1 MRYQSSTLAL
11 ALLTLTALPIATV
24 APKEDRRA
32 APPATGFAASV
43 TIGDGE
49 IFIGRTGGG
58 QPGSIYPAPG
68 GIHLFQRN
76 AQGGWTDAEH
86 ITGVDVDVYDSFGA
100 AMAVDGNT
108 LLVGAPTQNDGRGAV
123 RVLQR
128 TPEGWTQTTTLTAI
142 DHAAVR
148 GFGSAVILNGGLAI
162 VGALPAEGNG
172 AVFVFRRDGANWSQL
187 SRLMGQNADE
197 NDRFGTAL
205 AVSRG
210 RLFVGAPGADD
221 DRGAVYVFQNFD
233 SPSGTTVETILRP
246 SEGEGNQ
253 FFGANLSVV
262 DDVALVG
269 APARNDNSGAVFVFG
284 RDAAGTWDADTT
296 LSLSDRADDAAF
308 GAALAFDGRRA
319 WIGAPGAA
327 NGRGAV
333 YMIAQ
338 NETGGWIRDGML
350 TPSELGPGSAFG
362 SSIALSDGVAV
373 VAAGNADMRI
383 GAAVVF
389 ERNAS
394 GEWRET
400 SLLREP
406 ARDLQAMVDGEAA
419 CTDGS
424 TGPFDCNEID
434 LVAFLPAASV
444 GVKPG
449 VIINDVWGWT
459 DPETGKEYVLLG
471 RSDAAAFVDISD
483 PVNPVYLGHL
493 PRTEGAIANLWRD
506 IKVYKDH
513 AFIVAD
519 GAGAHGMQVF
529 DLTQLRDVRMPPVTF
544 SETAHYDGIA
554 SAHNIV
560 INEETGMAYAVGNS
574 MGGETC
580 GGGLH
585 MIDIRNPTNPTFAGC
600 FSDPTTGRQ
609 GTGYTHDAQCV
620 IYRGP
625 DEDHQGKE
633 ICFGANEI
641 ALSIA
646 DVTDKENPVPI
657 ARAEYPNVGY
667 THQGWLTED
676 HRYFFMGDEGDEI
689 EGNINGTRTL
699 IWDVIDLD
707 DPVLFKEYFA
717 NTKAIDHNQYVKG
730 NFVYQANLLSGLR
743 ILDISDIENPVEV
756 GFFDTVPYDDDLTGF
771 GGAWSNYPFFE
782 SGVIVVSSWAEGLF
796 LLKKREKPV
805 L

>member
-1 MRYQSSTLAL
+1 MKYQLSTLAL
-11 ALLTLTALPIATV
+11 ALLTLTVPPIGTES
-24 APKEDRRA
+24 PKEDRGA

-43 TIGDGE
+43 TIGNGE

-86 ITGVDVDVYDSFGA
+86 ITGDDVDVYDSFGA

-108 LLVGAPTQNDGRGAV
+108 LLVGAPTQNDGHGAV

-142 DHAAVR
+142 DHATVR

-162 VGALPAEGNG
+162 VGALPDEGNG
-172 AVFVFRRDGANWSQL
+172 AVYVFRRDGASWSQISML
-187 SRLMGQNADE
+187 AGQNTDE
-197 NDRFGTAL
+197 NNRFGTAL
-205 AVSRG
+205 AMSGG

-221 DRGAVYVFQNFD
+221 GRGAVYVLRNFA
-233 SPSGTTVETILRP
+233 SPSGRTVETILRP

-269 APARNDNSGAVFVFG
+269 AAARNDNSGAVFVFR
-284 RDAAGTWDADTT
+284 RDAAGTWDTDTT
-296 LSLSDRADDAAF
+296 LSLSDGADNAAF
-308 GAALAFDGRRA
+308 GAALVLDGRQA

-327 NGRGAV
+327 DGRGTV
-333 YMIAQ
+333 YMFAQ
-338 NETGGWIRDGML
+338 NETGGWMQDGML

-362 SSIALSDGVAV
+362 SSIALRDGVAV
-373 VAAGNADMRI
+373 VAAGNADSRI

-424 TGPFDCNEID
+424 SGPFDCNEVD
-434 LVAFLPAASV
+434 LVAFLPAADM
-444 GVKPG
+444 GVEPG

-459 DPETGKEYVLLG
+459 DPQTGKEYALVG

-483 PVNPVYLGHL
+483 PANPIYLGYL

-506 IKVYKDH
+506 IKVYENH

-519 GAGAHGMQVF
+519 GAGPHGMQVF
-529 DLTQLRDVRMPPVTF
+529 DLTRLRDVRMPPVRF
-544 SETAHYDGIA
+544 SQTAHYDGIA

-560 INEETGMAYAVGNS
+560 INEESGTAYAVGS
-574 MGGETC
+574 TGGGETC

-585 MIDIRNPTNPTFAGC
+585 MIDIRNPAQPTFAGC
-600 FSDPTTGRQ
+600 FADLSTGFQ

-625 DEDHQGKE
+625 DEDHQGRE
-633 ICFGANEI
+633 ICIGAN
-641 ALSIA
+641 ANAVSIA
-646 DVTDKENPVPI
+646 DVTDKKNPVPI
-657 ARAEYPNVGY
+657 ARADYPNVGY

-676 HRYFFMGDEGDEI
+676 HRYFLLGDEGDEVQGGA
-689 EGNINGTRTL
+689 ERTRTL
-699 IWDVIDLD
+699 IFDVIDLD
-707 DPVLFKEYFA
+707 DPLLLKEYFA
-717 NTKAIDHNQYVKG
+717 DTKSIDHNQYIRG
-730 NFVYQANLLSGLR
+730 NYSYQANLLGGLR
-743 ILDISDIENPVEV
+743 IIDISDIENPVEV

-782 SGVIVVSSWAEGLF
+782 SGVIVVSSWSEGLF

>member
-1 MRYQSSTLAL
+1 MKYQLSTLAL
-11 ALLTLTALPIATV
+11 ALLTLTVPPIATES
-24 APKEDRRA
+24 PKEDRRA
-32 APPATGFAASV
+32 AMPATGFAASV

-58 QPGSIYPAPG
+58 RPGSIYPAPG

-100 AMAVDGNT
+100 TMALDGNT

-128 TPEGWTQTTTLTAI
+128 TPEGWIQTTTLTAI
-142 DHAAVR
+142 DHATVR
-148 GFGSAVILNGGLAI
+148 GFGSAVVLTGGLAI

-172 AVFVFRRDGANWSQL
+172 AVYVFRRDGASWSQL
-187 SRLMGQNADE
+187 SMLAGQNAGED
-197 NDRFGTAL
+197 DRFGTAL
-205 AVSRG
+205 AVSGG

-221 DRGAVYVFQNFD
+221 DRGAVYVFRNFD
-233 SPSGTTVETILRP
+233 SLSGRTVETILRP
-246 SEGEGNQ
+246 TEGEGDRS
-253 FFGANLSVV
+253 FGANLSVV

-269 APARNDNSGAVFVFG
+269 APARNDNSGAVFVFR

-308 GAALAFDGRRA
+308 GAALALDGRQA
-319 WIGAPGAA
+319 WIGTPGAA
-327 NGRGAV
+327 DGRGTV
-333 YMIAQ
+333 YMFAQ

-394 GEWRET
+394 GEWRKT

-424 TGPFDCNEID
+424 TGPFDCNEVD
-434 LVAFLPAASV
+434 LVAFLPAASI
-444 GVKPG
+444 GAEPG

-459 DPETGKEYVLLG
+459 DPQTGKEYALVG

-529 DLTQLRDVRMPPVTF
+529 DLTQLRDVRAPPVTF
-544 SETAHYDGIA
+544 AATAHYDRMA

-560 INEETGMAYAVGNS
+560 INEETGTAYTVGNS

-625 DEDHQGKE
+625 DEDHKGNE

-646 DVTDKENPVPI
+646 DVTDKENPVAI

-689 EGNINGTRTL
+689 EGNIDRTRTL

-707 DPVLFKEYFA
+707 DPVLLKEYFA
-717 NTKAIDHNQYVKG
+717 NTRAIDHNQYVKG
-730 NFVYQANLLSGLR
+730 NFVYQANLMSGLR

-796 LLKKREKPV
+796 LLKKRERPV
-805 L
+805 S